1 METNDRAIIEQV
13 DYQGLPAVVYQNG
26 SIRLTVLPGVG
37 AKIVSLIDLRLNR
50 EWMSQP
56 SVPVRAL
63 ASLTDEWEK
72 YDRSGWDECFPSVG
86 GGFYPTGP
94 WAGTPLRGLG
104 ELWHRPWKW
113 DARNGGVATRI
124 YGLRF
129 PYEFKRHAVLRGPV
143 LDLNYSVENLSEVP
157 FLGAWSMHPLLA
169 AQPGMRILLPTGA
182 KMVIDGALEEQ
193 GGERYRERIAWPW
206 LGQDIGD
213 EDLSSLRPASKG
225 HALKLFTERHEVARA
240 ALCDPGT
247 GAWVGVEVDREII
260 PHFGVWVNEGR
271 WPVPEDRLYHVAL
284 EPTTGFADNLETAA
298 AVGSGA
304 IVPALGVQ
312 QWRVSLEF
320 GTTADEAAAFVA
332 GAA

>member
-1 METNDRAIIEQV
+1 MT
-13 DYQGLPAVVYQNG
+13 GAVGTSAFRVWAG
-26 SIRLTVLPGVG
+26 DFTRLTPGPARRCVDWESCGTGRGSGMPATGVLP
-37 AKIVSLIDLRLNR
+37 R
-50 EWMSQP
+50 EST
-56 SVPVRAL
+56 VC
-63 ASLTDEWEK
+63 ASLM
-72 YDRSGWDECFPSVG
+72 SSS
-86 GGFYPTGP
+86 
-94 WAGTPLRGLG
+94 GTPYC
-104 ELWHRPWKW
+104 
-113 DARNGGVATRI
+113 A
-124 YGLRF
+124 
-129 PYEFKRHAVLRGPV
+129 GPV

-182 KMVIDGALEEQ
+182 KMVIDAALEEQ
-193 GGERYRERIAWPW
+193 GEERYRERIAWPW
-206 LGQDIGD
+206 LGQDNGD
-213 EDLSSLRPASKG
+213 EDLSSLRPASRG

-247 GAWVGVEVDREII
+247 GAWVGVEVDRETV

-284 EPTTGFADNLETAA
+284 EPTTGFADNLEIAA

-304 IVPALGVQ
+304 IVPALGAL

-320 GTTADEAAAFVA
+320 GTTADEAGAFVG